1 MRYTARMSLRA
12 QGDAKGVGP
21 DQLRLLAKI
30 ARMYHERG
38 VRQPQI
44 AADLGISQSRVSRML
59 RLASDLG
66 IVRTTVM
73 MPEGVHTDLEDAV
86 EAKYGLR
93 ECVIVEVDGG
103 SEDVIP
109 ALGAV
114 AAGYVSTTLMMG
126 DDIVG
131 ISSWSATLLATVEAM
146 RPHNGAPTSIIT
158 QLVGGV
164 GDPQVQV
171 TANRLL
177 DRLAT
182 TTGARPIF
190 LPTPGLVRDA
200 AVREA
205 LLQDP
210 AIAGVLDAWDRLTI
224 ALVGIGSVQPSPLL
238 QRSGNAVDQDQQDEL
253 RRLGAVG
260 DVCFRFFDQE
270 GKLVDSPFN
279 DRVVGITPE
288 QLKRV
293 PRRIGVA
300 GGSNKLA
307 AIRAALTGG
316 WINIVITDM
325 ETAQGL
331 LGRDG

>member
-1 MRYTARMSLRA
+1 MRYTGGMSLSA
-12 QGDAKGVGP
+12 PGPLKGVGP
-21 DQLRLLAKI
+21 DQLRLLVKI

-44 AADLGISQSRVSRML
+44 AADLGISQSRVSRL
-59 RLASDLG
+59 LKQASDLG
-66 IVRTTVM
+66 VVRTTVM
-73 MPEGVHTDLEDAV
+73 LPEGVHTDLEDAV
-86 EAKYGLR
+86 EARYGLR
-93 ECVIVEVDGG
+93 ECVVVEVDGSSG
-103 SEDVIP
+103 DVIP
-109 ALGAV
+109 ALGSV
-114 AAGYVSTTLMMG
+114 SAGYLSTALMMG
-126 DDIVG
+126 NDVVG
-131 ISSWSATLLATVEAM
+131 ISSWSATLLAMVEAM
-146 RPHNGAPTSIIT
+146 RPANGTPTSVIT

-182 TTGARPIF
+182 VTGARPIF
-190 LPTPGLVRDA
+190 LPTPGLVRDQG
-200 AVREA
+200 VREA

-210 AIAGVLDAWDRLTI
+210 AIASVLETWDRLTI

-238 QRSGNAVDQDQQDEL
+238 QRSGNAVEPDQQEEL

-270 GKLVDSPFN
+270 GNLVDSPFN

-300 GGSNKLA
+300 GGPGKLT
-307 AIRAALTGG
+307 AIRAALKGG
-316 WINIVITDM
+316 WVNVIVTDIK
-325 ETAQGL
+325 TAQELVGT
-331 LGRDG
+331 RE

>member
-1 MRYTARMSLRA
+1 MSLRA

-164 GDPQVQV
+164 V
-171 TANRLL
+171 
-177 DRLAT
+177 
-182 TTGARPIF
+182 
-190 LPTPGLVRDA
+190 A
-200 AVREA
+200 AVVEEA
-205 LLQDP
+205 LVASDLTDGGGRDLH
-210 AIAGVLDAWDRLTI
+210 ALEAGQEAGGDARGRQGAGLLIVREEGGYQGGDDRYADLRVEDHVEPI
-224 ALVGIGSVQPSPLL
+224 L
-238 QRSGNAVDQDQQDEL
+238 EL
-253 RRLGAVG
+253 RRVY
-260 DVCFRFFDQE
+260 DVWMRLFHPADHF
-270 GKLVDSPFN
+270 
-279 DRVVGITPE
+279 
-288 QLKRV
+288 V
-293 PRRIGVA
+293 PRGRTAISAPTGPHICELRRILTVLGYDSYEGTDGPCVFDEEVIPA
-300 GGSNKLA
+300 L
-307 AIRAALTGG
+307 RAFQRDQDLP
-316 WINIVITDM
+316 
-325 ETAQGL
+325 ETAGL
-331 LGRDG
+331 DETTARRLREAAASVDGS

>member
-1 MRYTARMSLRA
+1 VNLSVP
-12 QGDAKGVGP
+12 GDGKGVGP

-44 AADLGISQSRVSRML
+44 ASDLGISQSRVSRML
-59 RLASDLG
+59 RQASDLG
-66 IVRTTVM
+66 IVRTMVM
-73 MPEGVHTDLEDAV
+73 TPEGIHTDLEDAV
-86 EAKYGLR
+86 EAEYGLR
-93 ECVIVEVDGG
+93 ECMIVDVDEG
-103 SEDVIP
+103 SEDIIP
-109 ALGAV
+109 ALGAA
-114 AAGYVSTTLMMG
+114 AAGYLSTTLPMG
-126 DDIVG
+126 EDIIG

-146 RPHNGAPTSIIT
+146 RPHSGAPASVIT

-200 AVREA
+200 VVREA

-210 AIAGVLDAWDRLTI
+210 AVAGALETWDRLTI

-238 QRSGNAVDQDQQDEL
+238 QRSGNAVDQEQQEEL

-260 DVCFRFFDQE
+260 DVCFRFFDQDGE
-270 GKLVDSPFN
+270 LVDSPFN

-307 AIRAALTGG
+307 AIRAALTGQ
-316 WINIVITDM
+316 WVNTLITDL

-331 LGRDG
+331 LGRER